1 MALTDTKLRNLKPG
15 AKAHQESDD
24 GGLFVEI
31 MPGGTSRTEPSGSVI
46 LNICDMVAPMAG
58 RAKRGKLLR
67 RPSRIVFGL
76 SSA

>member
-1 MALTDTKLRNLKPG
+1 MLADKLIPHIDTVLRT
-15 AKAHQESDD
+15 
-24 GGLFVEI
+24 LFA
-31 MPGGTSRTEPSGSVI
+31 PAATSRTEPSGSVI